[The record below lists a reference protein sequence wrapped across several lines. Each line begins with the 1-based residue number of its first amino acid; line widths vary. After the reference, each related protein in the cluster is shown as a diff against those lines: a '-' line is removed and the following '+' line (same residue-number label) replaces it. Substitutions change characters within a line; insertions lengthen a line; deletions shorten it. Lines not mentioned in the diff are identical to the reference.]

1 MNNTR
6 KHPWIL
12 QALCQYAGMLPPFPL
27 LSGTAGDDSS
37 GFLRPVSALN
47 ESHAMIPNFIN
58 NVQLLGKMTRTE
70 TTHLLCAQGAVMA
83 SQCEGFRAPLSA
95 EHLEGLFCSSPPVGA
110 GHIGLVQLISQVSA
124 NPLALALTL
133 VAPR

>member
-27 LSGTAGDDSS
+27 LSGTAGHASS

-47 ESHAMIPNFIN
+47 EIHAMIPNFIN
-58 NVQLLGKMTRTE
+58 NVQLLGKMTRPRSALNTWRGSSAAALLWE
-70 TTHLLCAQGAVMA
+70 LGICASRSSLARSLLIPLHLL
-83 SQCEGFRAPLSA
+83 
-95 EHLEGLFCSSPPVGA
+95 
-110 GHIGLVQLISQVSA
+110 
-124 NPLALALTL
+124 
-133 VAPR
+133 

>member
-58 NVQLLGKMTRTE
+58 VQL
-70 TTHLLCAQGAVMA
+70 A

-110 GHIGLVQLISQVSA
+110 GHTRLVQLISQVSA